1 MTTWPTP
8 THPEQTE
15 AQRLY
20 AAAVEH
26 ERQFTALVDTD
37 RAAAEEHW
45 QTAKLLQERAS
56 HLQAVE
62 VCETLNAWFDEYADS
77 APQVIRTICL

>member
-37 RAAAEEHW
+37 REAAEQHW
-45 QTAKLLQERAS
+45 QTAKTLEAFADLE
-56 HLQAVE
+56 E
-62 VCETLNAWFDEYADS
+62 TTEYCEKQQAWFDEYADS
-77 APQVIRTICL
+77 AIRTFCL